1 MPPDIRFD
9 CSKPA
14 TIAMFKRFSFQLQR
28 LKRELWQRQLPHGLL
43 GWRYLF
49 SGNDVRIG
57 LHQRLWWHAG
67 ERWPR
72 GLWLLVQ
79 LWLWLRWV
87 LWLGWR
93 NSWRVVRRLGPEV
106 QQRHQISIARQ
117 FARTLRLSLG
127 WCIAP
132 FDVYRFGLYLR
143 PQATLDYVFDHESSS
158 YHAWRSR
165 PLGLKRGS
173 VHCIQDK
180 LALAEHLRSV
190 GVPVVHTL
198 QHVKSGSSITLKQ
211 ALGNHGRAFC
221 KMNSGNQ
228 GRGAFAVWQSAD
240 GLVGESFTGQALPDT
255 AAVEAAWRNLLT
267 LDDALVQPLL
277 TNHPALAGMV
287 CEGFDAITVRFITE
301 WHATGLR
308 CLCATLEV
316 PAGKTTQ
323 GHTRYGILPI
333 VAESGLLQPFPSRDG
348 QTETQ
353 RQAMAQLLTLVPANN
368 MVPHWSE
375 LSAASFEAQRQFPD
389 VCAIAWDWVITPDG
403 PLLLEGNIG
412 WGAATPQLC
421 LGGFIGAIFN
431 EAKP

>member
-1 MPPDIRFD
+1 MPNTL
-9 CSKPA
+9 A
-14 TIAMFKRFSFQLQR
+14 FQLKR
-28 LKRELWQRQLPHGLL
+28 LQRELWQRQLPHGLL
-43 GWRYLF
+43 GWRYLCP
-49 SGNDVRIG
+49 GNDSRIG
-57 LHQRLWWHAG
+57 LHRRLWWQAG

-106 QQRHQISIARQ
+106 QQRHNISMTQ
-117 FARTLRLSLG
+117 QLLRTLRLSIG

-132 FDVYRFGLYLR
+132 HDVYRFGLYLR
-143 PQATLDYVFDHESSS
+143 PEAALDYVYDHESVA

-165 PLGLKRGS
+165 SLGLRPDS
-173 VHCIQDK
+173 LRCVQDK

-190 GVPVVHTL
+190 GLPVVHTL
-198 QHVKSGSSITLKQ
+198 QRIKSGSSTSLNQ
-211 ALGNHGRAFC
+211 ALGDRGRAFC

-228 GRGAFAVWQSAD
+228 GRGAFAVWQGAD
-240 GLVGESFTGQALPDT
+240 GLTGQNFTGQALPDT
-255 AAVEAAWRNLLT
+255 AAVEAAWHHLLT
-267 LDDALVQPLL
+267 LDDALIQPLL
-277 TNHPALAGMV
+277 TNHPALADMV
-287 CEGFDAITVRFITE
+287 QSGFDAITVRFITE
-301 WHATGLR
+301 WRAGVLR

-316 PAGKTTQ
+316 PAGKTPQ

-333 VAESGLLQPFPSRDG
+333 VAETGLLQPFPSPNG
-348 QTETQ
+348 QTQIQ
-353 RQAMAQLLTLVPANN
+353 RQMTEQLLSRTPANRI
-368 MVPHWSE
+368 VPHWSE
-375 LSAASFEAQRQFPD
+375 LSAASFEAHRQFPD

-421 LGGFIGAIFN
+421 LGGFIANHAGS
-431 EAKP
+431 